1 VRTSQQNRPTIAG
14 TCILNAKSPP
24 MCEPCRKQRKK
35 NTSIAQ
41 GGGIE
46 EDKRRKRRKET
57 EECNLFRRDKEPD
70 LTRSR
75 LVLATRLSLLEAAL
89 ESLARPRPLLHTLDV
104 AGILHD
110 NVVIVHENVHLA
122 VRVVVVLVV
131 IIVVIAH

>member
-1 VRTSQQNRPTIAG
+1 VRTSQQTARPLLAPVSQTRKVRQCASRVGNRE
-14 TCILNAKSPP
+14 K
-24 MCEPCRKQRKK
+24 ED
-35 NTSIAQ
+35 TSIAQ
-41 GGGIE
+41 GEVSKKTRGG
-46 EDKRRKRRKET
+46 KT
-57 EECNLFRRDKEPD
+57 EKCSLFRRDEEPD